1 MTKINVTNNIEH
13 NDFAD
18 ILHVVNKSD
27 ILFETRICLK
37 TTMTDTTILTLKT
50 HSAISNGYAISTVFC
65 GLKKENKRRREYHE
79 EDHICQIDIYKYL
92 KVESKNNYLRT
103 RVCKIVEEREYP
115 S

>member
-27 ILFETRICLK
+27 ILFDTRICLK

-65 GLKKENKRRREYHE
+65 NQKSRKSRKKEYHE
-79 EDHICQIDIYKYL
+79 EDHICQIECNKYL
-92 KVESKNNYLRT
+92 MVGCPKT
-103 RVCKIVEEREYP
+103 II
-115 S
+115 